1 VRRRIIA
8 ERYGDLIEALYDGR
22 DEVHVEA
29 EVTFE
34 DGRKGKI
41 VADLAIRDAKV
52 TPVQSAAA

>member
-1 VRRRIIA
+1 MRRRIIA

-29 EVTFE
+29 MVTFE

-41 VADLAIRDAKV
+41 VADLAIRDAGV
-52 TPVQSAAA
+52 TPAQATAA